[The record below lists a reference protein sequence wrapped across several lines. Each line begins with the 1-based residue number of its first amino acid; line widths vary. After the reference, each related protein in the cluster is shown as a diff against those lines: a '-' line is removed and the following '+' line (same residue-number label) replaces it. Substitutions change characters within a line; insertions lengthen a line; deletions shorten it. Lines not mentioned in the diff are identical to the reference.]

1 MIKNASELLAAFMA
15 AERKEAEAIPMAHM
29 PTLGAAYEAIVR
41 SGIDRNFVLPPNLDL
56 RVVGGFIDGLP
67 NQFDC
72 MLVRGE
78 GRPYA
83 RTGLYFYPIDQVLCV
98 LEVKKTMSRAA
109 LVDGIGH
116 LADVQRH
123 FMKRFEERHEAG
135 EVQDVES
142 ARLSFSQMTGRA
154 APLLRELDQVSFED
168 QLLFGV
174 LVRQMYAPTTVL
186 LGFDGY
192 GTERGLREALLDL
205 IESDAGTSSNLV
217 PDLLP
222 SLISV
227 GELSL
232 VKCGGQPY
240 IAWDEDTGW
249 VAIASTRHNA
259 ALVLLEF
266 LWTKIGRFCN
276 VQMPFGPQVEVETLD
291 KVLVANGTFNNG
303 KAGWLFKATSRTEI
317 QLSLRPA
324 AVPWEPQRLT
334 RGAVTVTDLMCFR
347 GGAIDLDQDL
357 RDYLKDKYEEDL
369 EQIAA
374 ALVRT
379 SAFRLLGRQLHVNP
393 PVAFVATFPDKTGIA
408 GTDRQTLEFWCLA
421 NGMDATFMTL
431 LFVA

>member
-1 MIKNASELLAAFMA
+1 MIKNASELLAAFIA
-15 AERKEAEAIPMAHM
+15 AERKEVEAIPMAHM
-29 PTLGAAYEAIVR
+29 PTLGAAYEAIVS
-41 SGIDRNFVLPPNLDL
+41 SGIDNKFVLPPNLDL
-56 RVVGGFIDGLP
+56 RVVGGFVDGLP

-78 GRPYA
+78 GRPYG
-83 RTGLYFYPIDQVLCV
+83 RTGLYLYPIDQVLCV

-109 LVDGIGH
+109 LVDGIRH

-123 FMKRFEERHEAG
+123 FMQRFGERHEAG
-135 EVQDVES
+135 EIHDIEQ
-142 ARLSFSQMTGRA
+142 ARLTFTKLTGRA
-154 APLLRELDQVSFED
+154 APPLSQLDQAPIEV

-205 IESDAGTSSNLV
+205 MESDAGTSSNFA

-240 IAWDEDTGW
+240 IAWDEEDGW
-249 VAIASTRHNA
+249 VAVASTRHNA

-266 LWTKIGRFCN
+266 LWTKIGRFCK
-276 VQMPFGPQVEVETLD
+276 VKMPFGPQVEMETLD
-291 KVLVANGTFNNG
+291 KVLVAKGASSNG
-303 KAGWLFKATSRTEI
+303 KAGWLFNATSRTES
-317 QLSLRPA
+317 QLNQRPA
-324 AVPWEPQRLT
+324 SVPWAPQRLT
-334 RGAVTVTDLMCFR
+334 RGAVMVAGLMCFR
-347 GGAIDLDQDL
+347 GGVIDLDQDL
-357 RDYLKDKYEEDL
+357 RNYLREKYEEDL
-369 EQIAA
+369 DQVAA
-374 ALVRT
+374 ALVWT
-379 SAFRLLGRQLHVNP
+379 SAFRLHGGQLQVIP
-393 PVAFVATFPDKTGIA
+393 PVAIVATFPDETGVA
-408 GTDRQTLEFWCLA
+408 GTDRQALELWCVA

-431 LFVA
+431 VSMG